1 MDYLS
6 RLKLRFYSMIGNY
19 AEVEF
24 AINGHRLTAAQMHAF
39 QRLSGLSTLE
49 PGMYW
54 LNPETGAMGHEGEQA
69 ARTNVFRRYIRET
82 VGPGQRQP
90 SAAQRRQ
97 PFNAAGL
104 AEIWTRPINHPGSVN
119 LRKRPRTEPGTQV
132 AEHWLTKPPAASGHD
147 RYPKTS

>member
-6 RLKLRFYSMIGNY
+6 KLKGRFNSIIGNY

-24 AINGHRLTAAQMHAF
+24 VINGHRLTAAQMDTF
-39 QRLSGLSTLE
+39 QRLSGLPALE
-49 PGMYW
+49 AGRYW

-69 ARTNVFRRYIRET
+69 ARTNIFRHYIRQS

-90 SAAQRRQ
+90 SATQRRQ

-104 AEIWTRPINHPGSVN
+104 AEIWNRIAGQ
-119 LRKRPRTEPGTQV
+119 G
-132 AEHWLTKPPAASGHD
+132 LTKLPAASGHGGH
-147 RYPKTS
+147 PETP